1 MRAIPILSVCV
12 VSVLFINVFSAVA
25 QNDAG
30 AKIRGDAWNG
40 GAARTY
46 QQHARDYGQFLYYQ
60 TKSDE
65 GCTPEQAK
73 QYTGAIRQNVQS
85 ANKALDKVQAAHAKD
100 ETVKKSVESIK
111 KMHDKVLAS
120 CDTIDSEAKK
130 DGEAKSVTI
139 CDCCVDLTGDLDK
152 AGAETDKLLK
162 HLKIDKLPEM
172 KKSTDK
178 TAPAKKADDK
188 KAEKKSEK

>member
-1 MRAIPILSVCV
+1 MRTIPILSVCLLTLV
-12 VSVLFINVFSAVA
+12 FTSVSDA
-25 QNDAG
+25 QLDAG

-46 QQHARDYGQFLYYQ
+46 QQHARDYGRFLYYQ
-60 TKSDE
+60 TKSED

-100 ETVKKSVESIK
+100 EAVKKSVETIK
-111 KMHDKVLAS
+111 KMHEKVLVS

-139 CDCCVDLTGDLDK
+139 CDCCVDITGDLDK

-172 KKSTDK
+172 KKSSDK
-178 TAPAKKADDK
+178 APEKKADDK
-188 KAEKKSEK
+188 KAAKKSDK